1 MSCEDGFSWRQYI
14 LSSPDLGG
22 IIVSLLPH
30 LQSALGI
37 CVILA
42 LAWLLSENRRE
53 FPWRAVVGGLTLQAA
68 LALLLLKVPLAQQA
82 LLGLNGA
89 VGALTTAT
97 RAGTSFV
104 FGVIGGGAPAKVDN
118 AADFAGFAFSVLPL
132 VIVISALSALLWHW
146 RVLPIIINA
155 IAYVLRRVLGLGGAV
170 GLGAGATIFLGMV
183 EAPLLIR
190 PYLARITRSELFIL
204 CTVGLATVA
213 GTVFA
218 LYATILKDVVP
229 GAVGH
234 ILVASMMSLPSAI
247 IVSRIMIP
255 GKVETGS
262 ADQSVEA
269 RYRSSMDAVARGTE
283 DGLKIWLQIV
293 AMLIV
298 MLALVALANEI
309 LTLVPPVWGAPLT
322 LQRVFGWLFAPV
334 VWLYGVPW
342 NEATIAG
349 SLMGTKTILNELVAY
364 LNLAALPAGSLDP
377 RATLIMVYAM
387 CGFANLG
394 SVGIMIAGMSA
405 LMPDRRDEIVPLAM
419 RAIVSGTMASGM
431 TGAMIGLL
439 PVV

>member
-1 MSCEDGFSWRQYI
+1 M
-14 LSSPDLGG
+14 P
-22 IIVSLLPH
+22 LLPH

-42 LAWLLSENRRE
+42 SAWALSENRHV
-53 FPWRAVVGGLTLQAA
+53 FPWRVVAGGLALQAT

-82 LLGLNGA
+82 LLSLNGA

-104 FGVIGGGAPAKVDN
+104 FGVIGGGAPAGVSN
-118 AADFAGFAFSVLPL
+118 ASDLAGFAFSVLPL

-146 RVLPIIINA
+146 RILPIVING
-155 IAYVLRRVLGLGGAV
+155 IAYVLRRILGLGGAV

-218 LYATILKDVVP
+218 LYATILKGVVP
-229 GAVGH
+229 GAIGH

-247 IVSRIMIP
+247 IVARIMVP
-255 GKVETGS
+255 GEVASGS
-262 ADQSVEA
+262 ADHSGEA

-293 AMLIV
+293 AMLVV
-298 MLALVALANEI
+298 MLALVALVNQI
-309 LTLVPPVWGAPLT
+309 LTLVPPLWGAQIT
-322 LQRVFGWLFAPV
+322 LERVLGWLFAPV

-342 NEATIAG
+342 HEATAAG

-364 LNLAALPAGSLDP
+364 LRLAALPAGSLDP
-377 RATLIMVYAM
+377 RATLIMIYAM
-387 CGFANLG
+387 CGFANFG

-405 LMPDRRDEIVPLAM
+405 LMPERRDEIVPLAM

-439 PVV
+439 PVT

>member
-1 MSCEDGFSWRQYI
+1 
-14 LSSPDLGG
+14 
-22 IIVSLLPH
+22 VSLLPH

-42 LAWLLSENRRE
+42 LAWALSENRRS
-53 FPWRAVVGGLTLQAA
+53 FPWRVVVGGLALQAT

-97 RAGTSFV
+97 RAGKSFV
-104 FGVIGGGAPAKVDN
+104 FGVVGGGASAKVGN

-132 VIVISALSALLWHW
+132 EIVISALSALLWHW
-146 RVLPIIINA
+146 RILPIIING

-170 GLGAGATIFLGMV
+170 GLGAGATIFIGMV

-218 LYATILKDVVP
+218 LYATILKNVVP
-229 GAVGH
+229 GAIGH
-234 ILVASMMSLPSAI
+234 ILIASMMSLPAAI
-247 IVSRIMIP
+247 VVARIMVP
-255 GKVETGS
+255 GEVATGS
-262 ADQSVEA
+262 ADEASGA

-293 AMLIV
+293 AMLVV

-309 LTLVPPVWGAPLT
+309 LSLAPPLWGAPVT
-322 LQRVFGWLFAPV
+322 LERVLGWLFAPV
-334 VWLYGVPW
+334 VWLYGIPW
-342 NEATIAG
+342 HEATIAG

-387 CGFANLG
+387 CGFANFW

-405 LMPDRRDEIVPLAM
+405 LMPERRDEIVPLAM
-419 RAIVSGTMASGM
+419 RAIVSGTMASGL

-439 PVV
+439 PVT

>member
-1 MSCEDGFSWRQYI
+1 MS
-14 LSSPDLGG
+14 
-22 IIVSLLPH
+22 VLPH

-37 CVILA
+37 CVIIA
-42 LAWLLSENRRE
+42 LAWALSENRNV
-53 FPWRAVVGGLTLQAA
+53 FPWRVVVGGLALQAT

-82 LLGLNGA
+82 LLALNGV
-89 VGALTTAT
+89 VGALTTST

-104 FGVIGGGAPAKVDN
+104 FGVVGGGAPAGVSNPSDL
-118 AADFAGFAFSVLPL
+118 AGFAFSVLPL

-146 RVLPIIINA
+146 RILPIVINA

-218 LYATILKDVVP
+218 LYATILKNVVP
-229 GAVGH
+229 GALGH

-247 IVSRIMIP
+247 IVARIMVP
-255 GKVETGS
+255 GEVATGS
-262 ADQSVEA
+262 ADASGEA

-293 AMLIV
+293 AMLVV
-298 MLALVALANEI
+298 MLALVALANEM
-309 LTLVPPVWGAPLT
+309 LKMVPWLWGAPVT
-322 LQRVFGWLFAPV
+322 LERVFGWLFSPV

-342 NEATIAG
+342 HEATTAG
-349 SLMGTKTILNELVAY
+349 SLMGIKVILNELVAY
-364 LNLAALPAGSLDP
+364 LRLAALPAGSLDP
-377 RATLIMVYAM
+377 RSTLIMIYAM

-405 LMPDRRDEIVPLAM
+405 LMPERRDEIVPLAL

-439 PVV
+439 PVT

>member
-1 MSCEDGFSWRQYI
+1 V
-14 LSSPDLGG
+14 P
-22 IIVSLLPH
+22 LLPH

-42 LAWLLSENRRE
+42 VAWALSENRRI
-53 FPWRAVVGGLTLQAA
+53 FPWRAVVGGLALQAT

-104 FGVIGGGAPAKVDN
+104 FGVVGGGSPSGVSN
-118 AADFAGFAFSVLPL
+118 ATDFAGFAFSVLPL

-146 RVLPIIINA
+146 RILPIIINA

-170 GLGAGATIFLGMV
+170 GLGAGATIFIGMV

-218 LYATILKDVVP
+218 LYATILKNVVP
-229 GAVGH
+229 GAIGH
-234 ILVASMMSLPSAI
+234 ILVASMMSLPAAI
-247 IVSRIMIP
+247 IVARIMVP
-255 GKVETGS
+255 GEVATGS
-262 ADQSVEA
+262 AEESSAA

-293 AMLIV
+293 AMLVV

-309 LTLVPPVWGAPLT
+309 LTLAPPLWGAPVT
-322 LQRVFGWLFAPV
+322 LERILGWLFAPV

-342 NEATIAG
+342 SEATVAG

-387 CGFANLG
+387 CGFANFG

-405 LMPDRRDEIVPLAM
+405 LMPERRDEIVPLAM
-419 RAIVSGTMASGM
+419 RAIVSGTMASGL

-439 PVV
+439 PVT